1 MRKTISTYLYALG
14 AIQLLGL
21 NLGAFFWFAWAS
33 GISEAKQSS
42 RRWVIAIH
50 SLYLIL
56 CGWGLGKWILEPE
69 FRIRLDVFSRTI
81 TVPPFLVLGFIL
93 LMTAVYGLPV
103 LWLMKRKVKEE
114 FIEQA
119 ESTGK
124 GVVR

>member
-1 MRKTISTYLYALG
+1 MRKTISMYLYTLG

-56 CGWGLGKWILEPE
+56 CGWGLGKWILQPE
-69 FRIRLDVFSRTI
+69 FCTSLDVFNRTV
-81 TVPPFLVLGFIL
+81 TVSPFIVLGFIL
-93 LMTAVYGLPV
+93 LMTVVYGLPV
-103 LWLMKRKVKEE
+103 LWLMKSKVKEE
-114 FIEQA
+114 FIEHQPA
-119 ESTGK
+119 P
-124 GVVR
+124 